1 MGLGPAG
8 LRAAARRYAFDP
20 PSHTATVMTLWH
32 TALHVS
38 DVEHSTEFYR
48 DLADYE
54 VVREFEADDGTR
66 NHFVGDPDGDE
77 RDDAALQLSP
87 VDGPVEPGDFNH
99 VALEVEDVDA
109 TVADLDDALV
119 DQGPE
124 TIPEFGLRV
133 TFVEDPDGYGIEL
146 IEEL

>member
-1 MGLGPAG
+1 
-8 LRAAARRYAFDP
+8 
-20 PSHTATVMTLWH
+20 MTLWH

-133 TFVEDPDGYGIEL
+133 AFVEDPHGYGIEL